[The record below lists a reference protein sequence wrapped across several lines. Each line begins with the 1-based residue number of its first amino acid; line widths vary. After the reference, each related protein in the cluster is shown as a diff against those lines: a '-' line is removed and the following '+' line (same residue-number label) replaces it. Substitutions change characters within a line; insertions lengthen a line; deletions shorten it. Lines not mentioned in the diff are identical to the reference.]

1 MKKKTILLVAVLAIA
16 AALLSVALVAKN
28 RADDR
33 KTKALVGQWTAA
45 ELTTVNSHGDEG
57 LAVYLVSYA
66 EDGAFS
72 ERCDYYVW
80 VDPGT
85 LVPDGSV
92 TVFAADTYWSSPE
105 PSFPEVISGEHY
117 RFSGSTIK
125 LKVTDDEKE
134 DNPTHAEW
142 RKASLDGGC
151 LYLNGKCFYRGNLSV
166 RELCERNGIP
176 FK

>member
-1 MKKKTILLVAVLAIA
+1 MKKKIIVTVAVFAVA

-45 ELTTVNSHGDEG
+45 ELTTVNSDGDEG
-57 LAVYLVSYA
+57 LAVYRVA
-66 EDGAFS
+66 FTEDGAFS
-72 ERCDYYVW
+72 EQCNYYVW

-85 LVPDGSV
+85 PVPDGSV
-92 TVFAADTYWSSPE
+92 TVFAADTNWSYRE
-105 PSFPEVISGEHY
+105 PSFPEVIFGEHY

>member
-45 ELTTVNSHGDEG
+45 ELTTVNSDGDEG
-57 LAVYLVSYA
+57 LAVYLVCFA

-92 TVFAADTYWSSPE
+92 TVFAADTNWSSPE
-105 PSFPEVISGEHY
+105 PGFPEVISGEHY
-117 RFSGSTIK
+117 RFSGSTIR
-125 LKVTDDEKE
+125 LKVIDDRKE
-134 DNPTHAEW
+134 NNPTHTER
-142 RKASLDGGC
+142 RKASLDGDC

-166 RELCERNGIP
+166 LELCERNGIP

>member
-1 MKKKTILLVAVLAIA
+1 MKRKTIVTLVVLAIA

-33 KTKALVGQWTAA
+33 KTKALVGQWSAA

-66 EDGAFS
+66 EDGTFS

-85 LVPDGSV
+85 PVPDGSV

-105 PSFPEVISGEHY
+105 PSFPEVIFGEHY

-125 LKVTDDEKE
+125 LKVSDVDKG
-134 DNPTHAEW
+134 DNATHTEW

-166 RELCERNGIP
+166 RELCERNDIP